1 MNTYHATVDWQNN
14 GEDFTDQ
21 KYSRRHRWRF
31 SNGVVIN
38 ASASPQIVPEPYS
51 DTSAVDPE
59 EAFVASL
66 ASCHMLWFLSLV
78 ADNGHV
84 VQRYRD
90 EAEGFMDKNPEGK
103 LAIIKVILRP
113 VVQFADNHAPSRQQ
127 YDVLHQK
134 AHQRCFIA
142 NSVKTDIHIDAQLG
156 Q

>member
-14 GEDFTDQ
+14 GEDFTNR

-31 SNGVVIN
+31 SNGVAIN

-78 ADNGHV
+78 ADNGHI
-84 VQRYRD
+84 VQRYHD
-90 EAEGFMDKNPEGK
+90 EAEGFMDENPEGK

-142 NSVKTDIHIDAQLG
+142 NSVKTDIHIGAQLG